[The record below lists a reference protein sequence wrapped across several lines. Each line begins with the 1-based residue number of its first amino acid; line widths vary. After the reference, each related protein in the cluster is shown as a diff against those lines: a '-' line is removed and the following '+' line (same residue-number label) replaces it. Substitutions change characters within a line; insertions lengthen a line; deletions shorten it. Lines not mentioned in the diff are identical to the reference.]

1 MTRTSSPNRSIDLTD
16 YIKPDP
22 LDNPSLSELPDIDHD
37 RLIEMERT
45 CVRKLDLVIAP
56 LIGAFNFLSF
66 IDRSNIGFADTQGM
80 STDLNLKGTELNVA
94 ISIFYVFYVLSE
106 LPISMVAKRWKFERI
121 LPSLTIAF
129 GAVTLGSGWIT
140 NYAGLAATRLIL
152 GLFQG
157 CLFPCLALFV
167 ANWYKREELAV
178 RMAFLFASSA
188 LAGAFGG
195 LVAFGIYHMDGAA
208 NIPGWRWIYI
218 IEGCVTIAFGFV
230 SFWLVPSSFETAW
243 FFNETDKVAM
253 RRRAEVMHQYSGGRG
268 HFGFKHIVWAAKDIK
283 TWLHACLQFCV
294 ITPLYGFNN
303 FLPIIIEDGLG
314 FSSVQAQYL
323 VIPVQMWGAIIY
335 VAVAWLSDRLQRRYI
350 FVMIFGSITALG
362 YILILCPIPAGAQYF
377 STFLITTGM
386 YIIAGINLSW
396 TSLNSAPD
404 GKRGATMGI
413 TLTLTDLAG
422 VVVGQIYPSK
432 DKPKYYLGN
441 GWTLGMVLLSLIL
454 FTAVKKVY
462 DSRNE
467 KKGNGERETQFTEWD
482 DHADDFVY
490 LT

>member
-1 MTRTSSPNRSIDLTD
+1 MKAEGVKTDPADYLSPSEATEVD
-16 YIKPDP
+16 Y
-22 LDNPSLSELPDIDHD
+22 E
-37 RLIEMERT
+37 RLVEMERV
-45 CVRKLDLVIAP
+45 CVRKLDLAIAP
-56 LIGAFNFLSF
+56 MIGAFNFLSF

-80 STDLNLKGTELNVA
+80 SEDLNLKGDELNVVA

-106 LPISMVAKRWKFERI
+106 LPISMVAKRWRFERV
-121 LPSLTIAF
+121 LPILTIAF
-129 GAVTLGSGWIT
+129 GAVTLGSGWMT
-140 NYAGLAATRLIL
+140 NYASLAATRLVL

-208 NIPGWRWIYI
+208 GIP
-218 IEGCVTIAFGFV
+218 
-230 SFWLVPSSFETAW
+230 VPGSFETAW
-243 FFNETDKVAM
+243 FLDDDDKVAM
-253 RRRAEVMHQYSGGRG
+253 RRRAEAMHQYSGGRG
-268 HFGFKHIVWAAKDIK
+268 HFGFKHILWAAKDIK

-323 VIPVQMWGAIIY
+323 VIPDLIRALRYCIVQIWGAIVYMII
-335 VAVAWLSDRLQRRYI
+335 AWSSDRLQRRYI

-362 YILILCPIPAGAQYF
+362 YVLILCPIPAGVQYF

-396 TSLNSAPD
+396 ASLNSAPD

-422 VVVGQIYPSK
+422 VVVGQIYPSH

-441 GWTLGMVLLSLIL
+441 GWSLGTLVTALVL

-462 DSRNE
+462 DHRNLNKRSE
-467 KKGNGERETQFTEWD
+467 DDVQGAEWD
-482 DHADDFVY
+482 DRAGDFVY